1 MIRRALVLLAATAL
15 VTGSSASADSPKD
28 SLHAAVKATA
38 GAKTA
43 RIAVKQR
50 VTTAGRTSD
59 STAAGVLAVGDQ
71 DLVLSGEGGGSRRI
85 AVGTKVKERRPDA
98 AAQPWHESARNAPT
112 QTSALGPLTLSDG
125 TSIGDPRLYASV
137 TDAGTDA
144 LPQGPARKLVGEL
157 DMAAVATA
165 MQVTAAERA
174 RMATWTGTLTLWVGA
189 DGKVAKNSV
198 RIVIPS
204 ASGGTTIEAEIA
216 LSDLD
221 APLTVGLP

>member
-1 MIRRALVLLAATAL
+1 MIRRALVLFTAIAL
-15 VTGSSASADSPKD
+15 VSGSGASADSPTD
-28 SLHAAVKATA
+28 ALNAAVKATA

-43 RIAVKQR
+43 RVAVKQK

-59 STAAGVLAVGDQ
+59 STASGVLAGGDQ
-71 DLVLSGEGGGSRRI
+71 DLILSGEGGGSHRV

-98 AAQPWHESARNAPT
+98 PSQPWRESVRNAPT
-112 QTSALGPLTLSDG
+112 QTSALGPLTLRDG
-125 TSIGDPRLYASV
+125 TSIGDPKLYTSV
-137 TDAGTDA
+137 TDAGMDA
-144 LPQGPARKLVGEL
+144 LPQSQARKLVGEL
-157 DMAAVATA
+157 DMGAVATA
-165 MQVTAAERA
+165 MQVSAAERA

-221 APLTVGLP
+221 APLTVTLP